1 MNKQNIF
8 FTLIIG
14 VLLIIIMLQK
24 CGCGDNININKNDT
38 ITTIDTQLVE
48 VIKEIPTYVPK
59 WKTKIEYIHDTTQII
74 DTAFVLGDYFST
86 YVYEDSLIN
95 DTLSLYINDS
105 INQNKIK
112 NRSIKYKLIYPIIT
126 ITNNIQEPPKHE
138 FYAGIGIAGNN
149 NGINYFGPNVLW
161 RNKKKSIYGLGIG
174 INGNLQP
181 SVNLQM
187 YWKLGKK

>member
-14 VLLIIIMLQK
+14 VLLIIIILQK

-48 VIKEIPTYVPK
+48 VIKEIPTYIPK

-74 DTAFVLGDYFST
+74 DTAFVLGDYFAT

-112 NRSIKYKLIYPIIT
+112 NRNIKYKLTYPIIT
-126 ITNNIQEPPKHE
+126 ITNNISEPPKHE
-138 FYAGIGIAGNN
+138 FYAGIGITGNN
-149 NGINYFGPNVLW
+149 NGINYFGPNILW
-161 RNKKKSIYGLGIG
+161 RNKKKSIYGLGVG

-181 SVNLQM
+181 SINLQM